1 LASKE
6 TLLAE
11 FTIDELKRLA
21 EEHDVP
27 LVKKR
32 SLLGVFNV
40 TRTVT
45 QKTDIIDTLANS
57 RVTAEQIQRFTER
70 KTGPSQA
77 PSGEPRQP
85 QRISPRQVLTR
96 LRKPQLVGLCDE
108 LWIPSRGY
116 KAALVDQLI
125 PRLRHDPRLAQRVLT
140 KYYRVRDLKALLKR
154 HYLPFTGRKTQLVV
168 DVMEHLELGERW
180 E

>member
-6 TLLAE
+6 ALLVE
-11 FTIDELKRLA
+11 FTIDELRRLA
-21 EEHDVP
+21 EEHGVP

-45 QKTDIIDTLANS
+45 QKHAIIDTLVNS
-57 RVTAEQIQRFTER
+57 PVTVAQIQRFTAR
-70 KTGPSQA
+70 TTGSSPPTEA
-77 PSGEPRQP
+77 PRRAP
-85 QRISPRQVLTR
+85 RISPRQVLTR
-96 LRKPQLVGLCDE
+96 LRKSQLVAFCEE
-108 LWIPSRGY
+108 LQIASQGY
-116 KAALVDQLI
+116 KATLVDQLI
-125 PRLRHDPRLAQRVLT
+125 PHLRRDPRLAQKVLT

-154 HYLPFTGRKTQLVV
+154 HRLPFVGRKGQLVV
-168 DVMEHLELGERW
+168 DVMEHLDLGERW